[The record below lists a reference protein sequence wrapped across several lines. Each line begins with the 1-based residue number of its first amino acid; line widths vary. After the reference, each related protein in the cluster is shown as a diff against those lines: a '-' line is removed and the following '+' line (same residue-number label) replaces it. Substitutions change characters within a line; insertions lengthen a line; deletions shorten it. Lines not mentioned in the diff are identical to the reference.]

1 MNVQDATLVI
11 GTLNG
16 DRSAFA
22 ELYDRRARLIRAV
35 CYDQTHDAQVAA
47 ELTQEVFLR
56 AYRDLRRLHAP
67 DKFASWLVGIARQ
80 VCREWRRKRGRERR
94 AMAGFSDRVAL
105 APACVE
111 APDGHLLDLRE
122 AIAGADAPGGR
133 RQSLTDQ
140 ERLALHAF
148 YLQSR
153 DVEEARGVL
162 GLSRSGFYRVLSS
175 ACERLRMIL
184 EGDRG
189 TGAPASTGEP
199 DRGADCKVDLIP
211 GSSEVRP

>member
-1 MNVQDATLVI
+1 MNVQDGTLVI
-11 GTLNG
+11 GALNG

-35 CYDQTHDAQVAA
+35 CFDQTRNIDAAN

-56 AYRDLRRLHAP
+56 AYRNLRRLHAP
-67 DKFASWLVGIARQ
+67 DKFAPWLVGIARQ
-80 VCREWRRKRGRERR
+80 VCREWRRKRGREKR
-94 AMAGFSDRVAL
+94 AMAGFSDTL
-105 APACVE
+105 AFADRSVDP
-111 APDGHLLDLRE
+111 PDARLMELRE
-122 AIAGADAPGGR
+122 AMTAQPARTGCRP
-133 RQSLTDQ
+133 SLTEQ

-175 ACERLRMIL
+175 ACKRLRVIL
-184 EGDRG
+184 EGNSDHR
-189 TGAPASTGEP
+189 TGCTSHDAA
-199 DRGADCKVDLIP
+199 GA
-211 GSSEVRP
+211 SEVQS